1 MDNINPKYFKLNLMP
16 PGMVSQGHASY
27 EWFINSS
34 QWPETT
40 AAKNRCNELLR
51 IIHHQHDSLAK
62 NSVLADSIFKEL
74 TQKTQEVYYN
84 LVRDQRSSSDYG
96 AVGGNDCC

>member
-1 MDNINPKYFKLNLMP
+1 MDSNPRFFRINLMGP
-16 PGMVSQGHASY
+16 EAVEQGYAPY
-27 EWFINSS
+27 EWAINYS

-51 IIHHQHDSLAK
+51 ILHHQRESLLKDA
-62 NSVLADSIFKEL
+62 VLADSIFQEL
-74 TQKTQEVYYN
+74 RQKTKEVEFN
-84 LVRDQRSSSDYG
+84 LNRDRRTLSNYD